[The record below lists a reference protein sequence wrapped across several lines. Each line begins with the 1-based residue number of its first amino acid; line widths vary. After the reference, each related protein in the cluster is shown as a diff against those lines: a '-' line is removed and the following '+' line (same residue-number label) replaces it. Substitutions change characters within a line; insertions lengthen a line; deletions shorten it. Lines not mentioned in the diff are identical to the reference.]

1 MKGTRLMSAAAIP
14 FASLAPC
21 GADPAPA
28 ALPFI
33 TAVHVRLRTDI
44 VKPNGLSVLVQSKHL
59 PSKLWTLAARE
70 CVALFF

>member
-1 MKGTRLMSAAAIP
+1 MSAAAIP

-28 ALPFI
+28 ALPSI

-44 VKPNGLSVLVQSKHL
+44 VNLYDLSVLRNRAHFLTAGAKESTTDNRN
-59 PSKLWTLAARE
+59 SAFRS
-70 CVALFF
+70 

>member
-1 MKGTRLMSAAAIP
+1 MSAAAIP
-14 FASLAPC
+14 FASLALC

-28 ALPFI
+28 ALPSI

-44 VKPNGLSVLVQSKHL
+44 VNLYGLSVCVAEHISSQ
-59 PSKLWTLAARE
+59 LWTLAARQ